1 MSGQSDHSEN
11 GGADGAPPPE
21 TWGIYVYFAA
31 DIPNPLMQDA
41 VWETLNTLAS
51 VGSNDKVKMTAM
63 IDLPNRDTEY
73 YIFPARP
80 ENADKWTVLPDRF
93 LSNVNSAR
101 IETILDFL
109 DWSQRNCPAEKV
121 ALVFWGHGYALD
133 DFNPCKQGVKANLHG
148 RTSDQGRSADGFPG
162 ESGNELKLLYDSTY
176 NSVLNNFEFAKA
188 IREYSVKYHGGK
200 RVEVLGL
207 DCCNMAMVEVLSELQ
222 DTVEYAVAAE
232 TSTPFQSWLTKQGL
246 GKFVDTR
253 TRSARDFALDAVRKA
268 VDEMAE
274 SNPEMYIELAACH
287 LIAFPKLEQ
296 AVKALVDAL
305 LPAIETYENR
315 RAIAQAWEC
324 DVSYLA
330 DGLIDL
336 ASFCEL
342 LQKAI
347 PANGCL
353 ERAVIDAANTVID
366 AVKGT
371 ALPLP
376 DDGSEGGVVEFRKF
390 APNRRDENIS
400 LSTGLTIWFPPWIQ
414 FPHVYYYQMKQS
426 MDYLFDGYSNTR
438 FAKATG
444 WDRFLRAL
452 YRLTQT

>member
-1 MSGQSDHSEN
+1 MSEQSDHSAK
-11 GGADGAPPPE
+11 GGTDGASPPE

-31 DIPNPLMQDA
+31 DVPNPLMQDA

-80 ENADKWTVLPDRF
+80 ENADKWTILPDRF
-93 LSNVNSAR
+93 LSNVNSAS
-101 IETILDFL
+101 IEAILDFL

-133 DFNPCKQGVKANLHG
+133 DFDPRIQGVKANFHG
-148 RTSDQGRSADGFPG
+148 KTSNLIRSADGFPG
-162 ESGNELKLLYDSTY
+162 KSDNELKLLYDSTY
-176 NSVLNNFEFAKA
+176 NSVINNFEFAKA
-188 IREYSVKYHGGK
+188 IRDYCAKYHGGK

-207 DCCNMAMVEVLSELQ
+207 DCCNMAMVEVLCELQ

-232 TSTPFQSWLTKQGL
+232 TSTPFQSWLTKRGL
-246 GKFVDTR
+246 NNFMHTLS
-253 TRSARDFALDAVRKA
+253 RSARDFAVDAVRTS
-268 VDEMAE
+268 VDEMAD
-274 SNPEMYIELAACH
+274 SNPGMYIEIAACH
-287 LIAFPKLEQ
+287 LIAFPKLEL
-296 AVKALVDAL
+296 AMKALVDAL
-305 LPAIETYENR
+305 LPAIVRYENR
-315 RAIAQAWEC
+315 RAIAEAWEC

-342 LQKAI
+342 LQISLGA
-347 PANGCL
+347 AGCA
-353 ERAVIDAANTVID
+353 EPAVINAAQTVID

-371 ALPLP
+371 PLALPEVGNE
-376 DDGSEGGVVEFRKF
+376 DGVVDFRKF
-390 APNRRDENIS
+390 VPNGRDENIE

-414 FPHVYYYQMKQS
+414 FPNVYYYQMQQS
-426 MDYLFDGYSNTR
+426 KDYLFNGYSNTR

-444 WDRFLRAL
+444 WDNFLREL
-452 YRLTQT
+452 YRSTQT